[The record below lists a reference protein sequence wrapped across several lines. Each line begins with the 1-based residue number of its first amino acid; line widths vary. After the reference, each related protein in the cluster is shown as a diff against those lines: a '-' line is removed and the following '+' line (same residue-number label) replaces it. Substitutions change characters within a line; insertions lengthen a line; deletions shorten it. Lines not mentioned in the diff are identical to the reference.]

1 MNEKNGVGTDHFYLG
16 NDYSKISDKNV
27 KKLIDMI
34 FSDEEIITYEVL
46 VALKSDIFQKKY
58 KSVAEFYRVLSN
70 SNQSFG
76 IGTAI
81 QSNTNRNWWKSL
93 FMGGHYKTYNCNDI
107 LYIYFNLETVPN
119 TKKPNEIQLR
129 NRIAKALKYKPI
141 ILSGYRNLEIKNILK
156 KIENCY
162 SSTQYIGKHY
172 FGSN

>member
-1 MNEKNGVGTDHFYLG
+1 MNKNNGVDNTHFSLDFSY
-16 NDYSKISDKNV
+16 NEMSDENV

-34 FSDEEIITYEVL
+34 FSDEEIITYEIL
-46 VALKSDIFQKKY
+46 IALKADIFQKKY

-76 IGTAI
+76 IGTAK
-81 QSNTNRNWWKSL
+81 QSNTNRNWWKSH

-129 NRIAKALKYKPI
+129 NRIAKALKYKPV
-141 ILSGYRNLEIKNILK
+141 ILSGYRNLEIKNILE